1 MSNKGHDA
9 YGKSVVRA
17 AAAQLGVS
25 FQEYGTGHPITPK
38 MNCSIDAVV
47 AGKIAVEIESRTPKQ
62 VRGAVLDVFWH
73 PAPLKLIILLPAY
86 VGNPANTVE
95 MCECLAERLY
105 PDVPFRC
112 VALSGKGDNH
122 QIESD
127 VALAASVMREMLA

>member
-1 MSNKGHDA
+1 VSNKGHDA

-25 FQEYGTGHPITPK
+25 FQEYGTGHPITPR

-73 PAPLKLIILLPAY
+73 PAPLKLIVLLPAY
-86 VGNPANTVE
+86 IGNPANTVE
-95 MCECLAERLY
+95 MCECLANTLY
-105 PDVPFRC
+105 PGIPFRC
-112 VALSGKGDNH
+112 IALTGKGDNP
-122 QIESD
+122 QPETD
-127 VALAASVMREMLA
+127 VALLAQVMKEMLA

>member
-1 MSNKGHDA
+1 MGHDA
-9 YGKSVVRA
+9 YGKSVVRTA
-17 AAAQLGVS
+17 AAHVGVS
-25 FQEYGTGHPITPK
+25 FQEYGTGHPITSR

-86 VGNPANTVE
+86 VGNAKNTVE

-105 PDVPFRC
+105 PSVPFRC
-112 VALSGKGDNH
+112 LALSGKGDNH
-122 QIESD
+122 QIEAD
-127 VALAASVMREMLA
+127 TALVANVIKEMLE